1 MDGLQRREPRLPWQR
16 TVVDVTLPS
25 KTKPK
30 PPVSEEV
37 AAAREMVWGWRL
49 IPRNA
54 QRTMKSISW
63 LGLEKKRPECE
74 VARCRHRAGH
84 ACRC

>member
-1 MDGLQRREPRLPWQR
+1 MDELQRREPRLPWQR

-49 IPRNA
+49 TPRNT
-54 QRTMKSISW
+54 QRTTKSIN
-63 LGLEKKRPECE
+63 CE